1 MYSDHRV
8 VKCELKCPKPPL
20 SKVLVSYRSTKHL
33 DLDTLKH
40 RIMKSFS
47 DHKISDVTEIN
58 ELIDIYNGSLKDIYD
73 SLCPIQTREINYC
86 PWALGTMMTYVQL
99 NTRNDAWNGNSRS
112 LALLFTNNYLRKSVR
127 SITKC

>member
-47 DHKISDVTEIN
+47 DHNISDVTEIN
-58 ELIDIYNGSLKDIYD
+58 ELIDIYNGSLKGIYD
-73 SLCPIQTREINYC
+73 SLCPIQTREINYR
-86 PWALGTMMTYVQL
+86 PWAPWY
-99 NTRNDAWNGNSRS
+99 NDDLRAVKREKRRLERKFKKSG
-112 LALLFTNNYLRKSVR
+112 LTIHKELLRKSVR
-127 SITKC
+127 NITKC